1 MTLLDVDTKC
11 KLKVSFWN
19 TKQKE
24 KKYVVKKMTHVFFNL
39 VEVNNNAKLKSKETA
54 FAFVWTDETNQVR
67 LMGWSLSDT
76 MSFELILWKWS
87 TKIDSLSFRC

>member
-24 KKYVVKKMTHVFFNL
+24 KKSVVKKMTHVFFNL

-54 FAFVWTDETNQVR
+54 FVFV
-67 LMGWSLSDT
+67 
-76 MSFELILWKWS
+76 
-87 TKIDSLSFRC
+87 